1 MTAIKSF
8 ADGDEVTGF
17 FLLKLAEV
25 KQTNATP
32 PKPYFDLILA
42 DSTGEISAKLWDIS
56 SADKE
61 TFFSMMLVKVQGV
74 VQLYRDRLQ
83 LKIARIRKVTP
94 EDGCSIQDFLRTAPV
109 AAEDLVAAIAG
120 AAASIRDEEMRAIVD
135 FCIAKAGDKLLHYPA
150 AKGMHHAYYAGL
162 AYHTARMLELGEFI
176 AGQRPFLNAE
186 LLKAGIIL
194 HDIAKTEEMNAEL
207 GVVREYSLTGKL
219 LGHISLVSGWITEAA
234 IRLGLDPGAENVIAL
249 QHLVLSHH
257 NLGEWGSPVQPQLP
271 EAVALHHID
280 QLDAKLQAVE
290 DALDAMNANDEWS
303 APVRVLEN
311 KQIYRMKKPGK

>member
-1 MTAIKSF
+1 MTSIKSF
-8 ADGDEVTGF
+8 TDGEEVTGY

-32 PKPYFDLILA
+32 PKAYFDLVLA

-56 SADKE
+56 STDRE

-94 EDGCSIQDFLRTAPV
+94 EDNCSIKDFLRTAPV
-109 AAEDLVAAIAG
+109 EAEDLLAAIAS
-120 AAASIRDEEMRAIVD
+120 AAASIRDTDIRAVVD

-150 AKGMHHAYYAGL
+150 AKGMHHAYYSGL

-176 AGQRPFLNAE
+176 AGQRPFLNAD

-194 HDIAKTEEMNAEL
+194 HDIAKTEELNAEL

-219 LGHISLVSGWITEAA
+219 LGHISIASGWITEAA
-234 IRLGLDPGAENVIAL
+234 IRLGLDSEAEKLVAL

-280 QLDAKLQAVE
+280 QLDAKLQAAE
-290 DALDAMNANDEWS
+290 DALASMNDTDEWT

-311 KQIYRMKKPGK
+311 KPLYRMKSPGM

>member
-1 MTAIKSF
+1 MKAIKSF
-8 ADGDEVTGF
+8 VDGEEVTGYY
-17 FLLKLAEV
+17 LLKLAEV

-32 PKPYFDLILA
+32 PKAYFDLILA
-42 DSTGEISAKLWDIS
+42 DSSGEISAKLWDIS
-56 SADKE
+56 STDRE
-61 TFFSMMLVKVQGV
+61 TFFSMMLVKVHGV

-94 EDGCSIQDFLRTAPV
+94 EDDCSIKDFIRTAPV
-109 AAEDLVAAIAG
+109 EAETLVAAIAG
-120 AAASIRDEEMRAIVD
+120 AASSIQDKELRSIVD
-135 FCIAKAGDKLLHYPA
+135 FCIAKAGDKLLDYPA
-150 AKGMHHAYYAGL
+150 AKGMHHAYYGGL
-162 AYHTARMLELGEFI
+162 AYHTSRMLEIGEFI
-176 AGQRPFLNAE
+176 AGQRPFLNAD

-194 HDIAKTEEMNAEL
+194 HDIAKTEELTAEL
-207 GVVREYSLTGKL
+207 GVVKEYSLTGRL
-219 LGHISLVSGWITEAA
+219 LGHISIAASWITEAA
-234 IRLGLDPGAENVIAL
+234 ITLGLNTGAENVVAL

-290 DALDAMNANDEWS
+290 DALFSMNDTDEWS

-311 KQIYRMKKPGK
+311 KPIYRMRNIGS